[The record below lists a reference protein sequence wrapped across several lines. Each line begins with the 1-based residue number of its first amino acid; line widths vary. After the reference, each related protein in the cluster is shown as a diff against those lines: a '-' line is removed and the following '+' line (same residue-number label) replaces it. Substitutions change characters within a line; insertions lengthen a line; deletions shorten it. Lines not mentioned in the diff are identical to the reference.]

1 MATYRLSAKLIS
13 RSEGRSA
20 TGAAAYRSGER
31 LVDERTGE
39 VFDYRRR
46 GDVLDRSI
54 LAPTSAPAWG
64 QERERLWN
72 AVERAEK
79 RKDAQVAREIQVS
92 LPYELTLAAQREL
105 LHGWV
110 GEQLVARGMVADIA
124 IHAAH
129 KGGDA
134 RNVHA
139 HILLTTRTITP
150 EGFAG
155 KDRSWNDRAVLEE
168 WRSSWE
174 QHLNRALERA
184 RVAERVD
191 HRSYAQRGIDRE
203 PEPKQG
209 PVATRMERGG
219 RRSYAG
225 DDRRAARARN
235 AERERLRAEERRVE
249 QEQREEERRRA
260 AAREPERDV
269 DARPGIGA
277 AEVPGWQRWREQVL
291 TEAYAREMEG
301 SRLARFWRIERT
313 QAGLAF
319 ENARG
324 RFEDRGSEIVARAG
338 NAMEIRGMLDLA
350 EVKGWQE
357 LTVSGSEAFKREAM
371 AAALD
376 RGLTIRAEGR
386 DAELLRE
393 VEALR
398 NTNTRSITR
407 EVENARDDRGWER

>member
-1 MATYRLSAKLIS
+1 MATYRLSAKVIS

-46 GDVLDRSI
+46 GDVLDREI
-54 LAPTSAPAWG
+54 LAPASAPAWG

-72 AVERAEK
+72 AVESVEK

-92 LPYELTLAAQREL
+92 LPHELSLDAQRAL
-105 LHGWV
+105 LHDWV
-110 GEQLVARGMVADIA
+110 REQLVARGMVADVA

-139 HILLTTRTITP
+139 HVLLTTRTITP

-209 PVATRMERGG
+209 PVATQMERGG
-219 RRSYAG
+219 RRSHAG
-225 DDRRAARARN
+225 EDRRAARERN
-235 AERERLRAEERRVE
+235 AERERLRDEERRVE
-249 QEQREEERRRA
+249 QAQRDEGRRRA
-260 AAREPERDV
+260 AAREPERDA

-313 QAGLAF
+313 QEGLAF

-338 NAMEIRGMLDLA
+338 NEVEIRGMLDLA
-350 EVKGWQE
+350 EVKEWRE
-357 LTVSGSEAFKREAM
+357 LTVSGSEAFKRQAM

-376 RGLTIRAEGR
+376 RGFAVRAEGR

-393 VEALR
+393 VEEAR
-398 NTNTRSITR
+398 TSNSRSITR
-407 EVENARDDRGWER
+407 EVERTRENDGWER

>member
-54 LAPTSAPAWG
+54 LAPASAPAWG

-72 AVERAEK
+72 AVEKAEK

-92 LPYELTLAAQREL
+92 LPHELALATQREL

-129 KGGDA
+129 KGGDE

-155 KDRSWNDRAVLEE
+155 KERSWNDRGVLEE

-209 PVATRMERGG
+209 PVATQMERGG
-219 RRSYAG
+219 RRSHAG
-225 DDRRAARARN
+225 DDRRATRARN
-235 AERERLRAEERRVE
+235 AERERLHDEERRVE
-249 QEQREEERRRA
+249 QAQREEGRRRV
-260 AAREPERDV
+260 AARAPEVDV
-269 DARPGIGA
+269 RPRIGVP
-277 AEVPGWQRWREQVL
+277 EVPGWQRWREQVL

-324 RFEDRGSEIVARAG
+324 RFEDRGSEIVAQAG
-338 NAMEIRGMLDLA
+338 NTMEIRGMLDLA

-386 DAELLRE
+386 DAELLRDA
-393 VEALR
+393 EALR
-398 NTNTRSITR
+398 NTNRSSITR
-407 EVENARDDRGWER
+407 EVENARDNDGWER

>member
-1 MATYRLSAKLIS
+1 MATYRLSAKLIA

-31 LVDERTGE
+31 IVDERTGE

-54 LAPTSAPAWG
+54 LAPASAPTWG
-64 QERERLWN
+64 WERSQLWN
-72 AVERAEK
+72 AVEKVEK

-92 LPYELTLAAQREL
+92 LPHELSLDAQRAL

-110 GEQLVARGMVADIA
+110 REQLVARGMVADIA

-129 KGGDA
+129 RGGDA

-139 HILLTTRTITP
+139 HVLLTTRTITP

-174 QHLNRALERA
+174 QHLNRALDRA
-184 RVAERVD
+184 RIAERVD

-209 PVATRMERGG
+209 PVATQLERGG
-219 RRSYAG
+219 RRSHAG
-225 DDRRAARARN
+225 DDRRAARERN
-235 AERERLRAEERRVE
+235 AERERLRDEERRIE
-249 QEQREEERRRA
+249 QAQRDEERRRA
-260 AAREPERDV
+260 AAREPERRV
-269 DARPGIGA
+269 DARPGIGT
-277 AEVPGWQRWREQVL
+277 AEVPDWQRRREQVL
-291 TEAYAREMEG
+291 TDAYARAMEG

-313 QAGLAF
+313 PEGLAF

-324 RFEDRGSEIVARAG
+324 RFEDCGSVIVARAG
-338 NAMEIRGMLDLA
+338 NEIEIRGMLDLA
-350 EVKGWQE
+350 EVKEWRE
-357 LTVSGSEAFKREAM
+357 LTFSGSEAFKRQAM

-376 RGLTIRAEGR
+376 RGFTVRAEGR

-393 VEALR
+393 AEALR
-398 NTNTRSITR
+398 NTNRSSITK
-407 EVENARDDRGWER
+407 EVERTRDNDGWER